1 MRILKL
7 CTECHN
13 NGEVDNAAVLT
24 ITNDNVYNV
33 VCDKG
38 HVQKVSI
45 PHLKHEV
52 LFEFG
57 VSAIVDGYYR
67 EAISSFAASL
77 ERYYEH
83 FIRVVSQR
91 LSTTS
96 LEDSWKEVK
105 SQSERQLGA
114 YIFLYLYIFGKRPEL
129 LPKPLIELRNESIHK
144 GIIPTKDKAMKFG
157 ENVAKL
163 INSGTNNLHEHFD
176 GQLREALRQVMFPD
190 DSSSENAIHIDEMY
204 LTSLNPR
211 ELTDLSTY
219 IKNKQTHNKSK
230 Y

>member
-7 CTECHN
+7 CNECHK

-24 ITNDNVYNV
+24 ITNDNVYIV

-38 HVQKVSI
+38 HTQKLSI

-91 LSTTS
+91 FSTT

-114 YIFLYLYIFGKRPEL
+114 YIFLHLHIFGECPEL
-129 LPKPLIELRNESIHK
+129 LPNSLIKLRNESIHK
-144 GIIPTKDKAMKFG
+144 GIIPTKDKAIKFG
-157 ENVAKL
+157 ENVAEL
-163 INSGTNNLHEHFD
+163 INSGTNNLHEHFG
-176 GQLREALRQVMFPD
+176 GQLREVLRQVMFPD
-190 DSSSENAIHIDEMY
+190 DLSSDNAIYIGEMY
-204 LTSLNPR
+204 LSSLCPR
-211 ELTDLSTY
+211 ELSDLATY